1 MRNITDTLIILL
13 AFVAGAAFVLVS
25 DLPLSAQTDAPDL
38 TRSEVVSIIN
48 HTHKFY

>member
-1 MRNITDTLIILL
+1 MRNIIDTVIILL

-25 DLPLSAQTDAPDL
+25 NSPISAQIDDPDL